1 MYSWNPFSW
10 CYGVM
15 ISVSQGVLIV
25 QQQQSEYQV
34 PGTVVLLFVFF
45 LSSRLLSSS
54 TRRRFYPQR
63 SSGEAVVTG
72 VVPSPRYVPSIF
84 VAHRVQHS
92 HCSSIFIECCYLT
105 LSRFPLINFLCKK
118 KSLRTQI
125 NRIYR
130 YIMQYLVAVCFRVIL
145 ECCTHE
151 YARPSSRAADHAGA
165 IDCLLHRGQL
175 TMSRG
180 YTKYL

>member
-1 MYSWNPFSW
+1 
-10 CYGVM
+10 M

-105 LSRFPLINFLCKK
+105 LSRFPLINFNAR
-118 KSLRTQI
+118 KSPYEYVLSV
-125 NRIYR
+125 RIEPTKLIKVGTRITYQATGDAGLGHWMPFCLLYTSPSPR
-130 YIMQYLVAVCFRVIL
+130 DATLSRM
-145 ECCTHE
+145 
-151 YARPSSRAADHAGA
+151 PSSA
-165 IDCLLHRGQL
+165 
-175 TMSRG
+175 
-180 YTKYL
+180 